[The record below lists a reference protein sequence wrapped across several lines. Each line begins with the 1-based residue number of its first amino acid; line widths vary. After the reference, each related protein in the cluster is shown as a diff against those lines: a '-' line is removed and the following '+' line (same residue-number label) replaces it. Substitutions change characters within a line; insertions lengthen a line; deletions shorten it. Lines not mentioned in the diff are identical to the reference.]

1 MPSLVSPTG
10 SIAWTWLTNT
20 WLPRLR
26 QNILIVLQ
34 LCTHPLWLAQGLLT
48 NLPNRDWE
56 NAQELSRLLGVPP
69 NPARAGGFG
78 TLVPES
84 LKPWQFVAK
93 VESGGGEGEA

>member
-26 QNILIVLQ
+26 QNILRVLQ

-56 NAQELSRLLGVPP
+56 NAQELSRLLGVP
-69 NPARAGGFG
+69 
-78 TLVPES
+78 ES